1 VRKNGMNRVI
11 GKKIEAGNDA
21 GLSQSTLTL

>member
-1 VRKNGMNRVI
+1 MNRVI